1 MQRLLDPPGSG
12 YRSETG
18 GLMESLRVLTP
29 EQSKSS
35 VLSLFCQLNCIQV
48 RSYHSSYYVPHNL
61 ALIVAGTLSEGTSS
75 LLRVIQEQV
84 EPNIVHHKQNRG
96 SRPAGWKRPF
106 VESRSAIR
114 KPVSV
119 TTKDVVEFPEK
130 DESTILVLFL

>member
-1 MQRLLDPPGSG
+1 
-12 YRSETG
+12 
-18 GLMESLRVLTP
+18 MESLRVLTP

-35 VLSLFCQLNCIQV
+35 VYNSLLSIKPHQV
-48 RSYHSSYYVPHNL
+48 RKYHSSYYVPHNL
-61 ALIVAGTLSEGTSS
+61 ALIVAGKLSEGTSS
-75 LLRVIQEQV
+75 LLLVVQEQV
-84 EPNIVHHKQNRG
+84 EPNIVHHKQNKG

-130 DESTILVLFL
+130 DESMILVLFL

>member
-29 EQSKSS
+29 EQSQSS
-35 VLSLFCQLNCIQV
+35 VFKSLLSTKLHQV
-48 RSYHSSYYVPHNL
+48 RTYHSSYYVPHNL

-75 LLRVIQEQV
+75 LLRVVQEQV
-84 EPNIVHHKQNRG
+84 EPNIVHHKQNKG
-96 SRPAGWKRPF
+96 SHPAGWKRPF

-114 KPVSV
+114 RPVSV
-119 TTKDVVEFPEK
+119 TTKEVVEFPEK
-130 DESTILVLFL
+130 DESMILVLFL